1 MTERTEDFYDRL
13 AGDHHFFFDDWER
26 AVVRQG
32 KILDSLLRQRGL
44 PVPARIFDCACGIG
58 TQALGLAGRGHVVA
72 GSDASVAAITRARAE
87 AAKRGLDVAFTV
99 ADMRTL
105 AGLERA
111 AFDAVVCA
119 DNALPHLM
127 SAAELRAT
135 TGAIAACLK
144 PGGLFLGSIRDYD
157 AALLQRPTAVPPR
170 FLDKGGPHR
179 IIHQIWEW
187 LDEERPRGDRLAH
200 AERERL
206 LPADRAREE
215 GARRSGGLVLSLEI
229 HDIRKTPVIA
239 RRPKGAEAIRQEL
252 GTKRP
257 GLLRCARNDGYLRV
271 GRTAKSGR

>member
-13 AGDHHFFFDDWER
+13 AGDYHLIFDDWER

-187 LDEERPRGDRLAH
+187 LDEERYRLHLYITLETASGWACRH
-200 AERERL
+200 YVSLYRALSRAALTSALAAAGLAEIAWLMPNESGYYQPIVLARKAR
-206 LPADRAREE
+206 ADQA
-215 GARRSGGLVLSLEI
+215 V
-229 HDIRKTPVIA
+229 
-239 RRPKGAEAIRQEL
+239 
-252 GTKRP
+252 
-257 GLLRCARNDGYLRV
+257 
-271 GRTAKSGR
+271 